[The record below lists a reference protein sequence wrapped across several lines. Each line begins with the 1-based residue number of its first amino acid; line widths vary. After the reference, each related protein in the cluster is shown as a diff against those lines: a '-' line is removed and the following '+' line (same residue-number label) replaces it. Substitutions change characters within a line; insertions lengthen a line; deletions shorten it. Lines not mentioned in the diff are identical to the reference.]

1 MLELNIP
8 KGKHAKTPEGLT
20 HSPQIRHGRR
30 CQGIGDD
37 VAGIRELM

>member
-20 HSPQIRHGRR
+20 HSLTPDKTWET
-30 CQGIGDD
+30 QGTGDD
-37 VAGIRELM
+37 VAGMRELL